1 MRYSRVCTL
10 TPGHAMTLDASLV
23 GYQTRWFEHRLDAR
37 WAMAYAAALDDMQPC
52 YFDDTTTA
60 LAVHPVFP
68 VCLEWPALV
77 DSLGANGVDMR
88 RTVHATHDLELLTA
102 LTPPLDVRSRATV
115 IGVEQRRPGIYLGW
129 RFDTVDAD
137 GRPLARTWQGNLF
150 LGETLRG
157 PARWDQALPP
167 HAPTPLSAPS
177 RLTLHAAAGLAH
189 TYTECARIWNPLH
202 TEMAVAAAAG
212 MARPPLHGTATLAL
226 AVSALVARC
235 LGGDP
240 RRVRRL
246 GGRFNALVMLP
257 CALDLAWEDE
267 PAAHRLRFEVGDAD
281 GGRAIRGGFLDY
293 LPPDT
298 AGHSTDR

>member
-1 MRYSRVCTL
+1 
-10 TPGHAMTLDASLV
+10 MTLDASLV

-37 WAMAYAAALDDMQPC
+37 WAMAYAAALDDVRPC
-52 YFDDTTTA
+52 YFDDTAGA

-88 RTVHATHDLELLTA
+88 RTVHATHDLELLGP
-102 LTPPLDVRSRATV
+102 LGPPREVRSRATV

-150 LGETLRG
+150 LGETLHG
-157 PARWDQALPP
+157 PARWDEVLP
-167 HAPTPLSAPS
+167 HRDPLPLAAPS
-177 RLTLHAAAGLAH
+177 HLTLRAVAGLAH

-226 AVSALVARC
+226 AVSALVGHC

-257 CALDLAWEDE
+257 CTLDLAWEDA
-267 PAAHRLRFEVGDAD
+267 PAAGRLRFEVRNVD
-281 GGRAIRGGFLDY
+281 GGRAIRDGFLDY
-293 LPPDT
+293 LPRDA
-298 AGHSTDR
+298 AGDRHRPRPA